1 VNDASLDK
9 PLLCLFTDRDVEPNQ
24 ELCFSYVGS
33 VDDDDDALD
42 DEGKPPTSSQVE
54 ADAKQGDD
62 AVYGICRCGAKRCRG
77 KVFA

>member
-24 ELCFSYVGS
+24 ELCFSYSGPI
-33 VDDDDDALD
+33 DDDTLD
-42 DEGKPPTSSQVE
+42 DDRKPPSASQVE
-54 ADAKQGDD
+54 ASVKQGEDD

>member
-24 ELCFSYVGS
+24 ELCFSYTGLI
-33 VDDDDDALD
+33 DDDDSLD
-42 DEGKPPTSSQVE
+42 DAPSASQVE
-54 ADAKQGDD
+54 VSVKQGEDD